1 MTETK
6 DIHYWHALRFK
17 DAELMIGFLKAIGFR
32 EHALYRDEHDPTVV
46 LHAEYLWEGGGGVMF
61 GAGRDDPH
69 VQAGHG
75 AAYLVT
81 PDPDALFDR
90 AVAAGA
96 TVLRPMVDQDYGGRG
111 GTVADPEGNQWSF
124 GDYQPS

>member
-6 DIHYWHALRFK
+6 DIHYWQSLRFR
-17 DAELMIGFLKAIGFR
+17 DAETMIAFLEAIGFR
-32 EHALYRDEHDPTVV
+32 EHAIYRDEQDPAAV

-61 GAGRDDPH
+61 GTAPH
-69 VQAGHG
+69 EPDGLVGH
-75 AAYLVT
+75 ASAYLVT
-81 PDPDALFDR
+81 ADPDALFDR

-96 TVLRPMVDQDYGGRG
+96 TVMRPMVDQDYGGRG

-124 GDYQPS
+124 GSYQPS